1 MVASWTN
8 PKRSRAITDI
18 SRETGKKIMANQQ
31 SLFAIDLEYEE
42 LKVFYTGSKNRV
54 QVTAHD
60 GRSINLPWSML
71 QPYLTTSGIQ
81 GRFLIRYTQEGKL
94 LRLDK
99 LD

>member
-1 MVASWTN
+1 
-8 PKRSRAITDI
+8 
-18 SRETGKKIMANQQ
+18 MANQQ

-71 QPYLTTSGIQ
+71 QPYLTTSGIK
-81 GRFLIRYTQEGKL
+81 GRFLIHYTQEGKL